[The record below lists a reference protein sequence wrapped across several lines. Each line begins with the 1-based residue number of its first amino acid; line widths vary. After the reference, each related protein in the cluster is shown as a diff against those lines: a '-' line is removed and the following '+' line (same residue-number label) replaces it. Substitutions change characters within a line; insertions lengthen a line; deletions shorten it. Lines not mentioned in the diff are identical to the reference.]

1 MNLVFLEGFVG
12 EGGEF
17 ECSPCAGVGFL
28 QVLQF
33 HPTTPTT
40 HIRLIG
46 ESELP
51 HSVCDWMMSMPCG
64 ELGSCWLMEWASTP
78 PPIPIRNRQ
87 QLTDPGLMRMW
98 F

>member
-78 PPIPIRNRQ
+78 PPNPN
-87 QLTDPGLMRMW
+87 
-98 F
+98 